1 MTTETP
7 NTFTEENLAKA
18 LTKAVNEGNSEEVDR
33 LMAVEL
39 QEPDP
44 VEPEPEPEVE
54 ETPVEETPET
64 PIEGEESTETEQE
77 VPDSTKDE
85 AAPVPSAA
93 STPEPAKVEEL
104 PENIKQELHKLRSDV
119 GRVPY
124 MQRRLQE
131 LERELRETKLS
142 RTVPQATPDS
152 ETGNEPTPAQIPDK
166 LKKRIEAL
174 REIDPDLADT
184 LSEMAQ
190 TLKNESIQT
199 TTGAVQ
205 ELTRAEQER
214 QDQEFLQT
222 QYSALVAEVP
232 YAPEIFKSKQWQEW
246 KEGLSPGRRQLAES
260 MYADEVKLA
269 IGAFVHDMQARQG
282 GNIQQATPAATPQEP
297 VVETPESTKIQDER
311 NRKLNNSADPKAV
324 AGKKTS
330 APLDAEALFAQFSA
344 EIRKE
349 NHL

>member
-1 MTTETP
+1 MTTEVTE
-7 NTFTEENLAKA
+7 TFTEDNLAKA
-18 LTKAVNEGNSEEVDR
+18 LSKAVNEGNNEEVDR

-39 QEPDP
+39 PEPTPEEPDP
-44 VEPEPEPEVE
+44 EPKVE
-54 ETPVEETPET
+54 ETPVEGVPET
-64 PIEGEESTETEQE
+64 PIEGEQPSEPETP
-77 VPDSTKDE
+77 VPDKAKDE

-93 STPEPAKVEEL
+93 STPEPVKVEEL
-104 PENIKQELHKLRSDV
+104 PDSIKQELHKLRSDV
-119 GRVPY
+119 GRVPF

-131 LERELRETKLS
+131 LERELRDSKLS
-142 RTVPQATPDS
+142 RTVAPA
-152 ETGNEPTPAQIPDK
+152 TPAQGTGSDPVEPNLPDK

-190 TLKNESIQT
+190 TLSHESAQA
-199 TTGAVQ
+199 TTGAVR

-214 QDQEFLQT
+214 EDREFLQA

-232 YAPEIFKSKQWQEW
+232 YAPEIFKSQQWKEW

-260 MYADEVKLA
+260 TYADEVKLA
-269 IGAFVHDMQARQG
+269 LGAFVQEMQARYG
-282 GNIQQATPAATPQEP
+282 GNQQAATPAATPQEP
-297 VVETPESTKIQDER
+297 VPETPESTKIQDDR

-324 AGKKTS
+324 AGKKAS
-330 APLDAEALFAQFSA
+330 APLDADALFAQFS
-344 EIRKE
+344 EQIRKE